1 MTDRNDTSYDINFFR
16 PTSGIARDSNRIITL
31 FVIIWFVAVFGFQFL
46 LIATNKMTP
55 EDTLHRFNEVWPNAQ
70 SAEATPAELQELSK
84 TLLMVLGKNIALAE
98 GEKAVL
104 KDAFSLTVARLLPGQ
119 AVQPASVA
127 SALSLDKEEFGVIM
141 TELLPHSL
149 VQPTAASISPDLP
162 AVMEKYCTH
171 PRGPLT
177 DFKFL
182 GFPFHYWYTAQLLLI
197 IFVLLCLA
205 YALRIEKLYRKH
217 DFVEEHN

>member
-55 EDTLHRFNEVWPNAQ
+55 EDTLISFNEVWPGTQAGDA
-70 SAEATPAELQELSK
+70 SPAELQVFSK
-84 TLLMVLGKNIALAE
+84 SLLMVLGKNIAVAE
-98 GEKAVL
+98 EDKAVL
-104 KDAFSLTVARLLPGQ
+104 KQ
-119 AVQPASVA
+119 
-127 SALSLDKEEFGVIM
+127 ALSMTVMKLTPGNSLEPAAVAAALELDKEEFGVIM

-149 VQPTAASISPDLP
+149 VPVEATAFSTELP
-162 AVMEKYCTH
+162 AIMEKYCTH
-171 PRGPLT
+171 PRGPFT

-205 YALRIEKLYRKH
+205 YALRIEKLYKKH

>member
-1 MTDRNDTSYDINFFR
+1 MTDKNDTSYDINFFR
-16 PTSGIARDSNRIITL
+16 PTSGIAKDSNRIITL
-31 FVIIWFVAVFGFQFL
+31 FVIIWFIAVFGFQFL

-55 EDTLHRFNEVWPNAQ
+55 EETLVRFNEVWPQAE
-70 SAEATPAELQELSK
+70 SGEATADELKAFSR

-98 GEKAVL
+98 GDKVVL
-104 KDAFSLTVARLLPGQ
+104 KEAFSS
-119 AVQPASVA
+119 SVA
-127 SALSLDKEEFGVIM
+127 KLTPGGSIEPAVVAATLNLEQEKFGVIM

-149 VQPTAASISPDLP
+149 VSVQSGALSAELP
-162 AVMEKYCTH
+162 GIMEKYCTH
-171 PRGPLT
+171 PQGPFT

-217 DFVEEHN
+217 NFVEEHN